1 MQRTPSIRLDGAD
14 RLPRVMCAAAAAVA
28 THPLERKLL
37 VCRRAGVGRELLRS
51 LAVHGVPWANV
62 EVATP
67 RQLAQQLIATELAA
81 EGIVVADEFEELAL
95 LDAAMDTVLTVGDSR
110 LAELA
115 EAAGLRRAVAASVRA
130 LRLAGIGPTALE
142 RARFRDEDKRQ
153 QIARILE
160 AYEHC
165 LRDAGRVDTA
175 GLLARAAAAL
185 AVGSAQ
191 PDARTF
197 VMPGQNLRG
206 LNGALLQAL
215 IERGAMVLDADPVR
229 GMARP
234 AAWLEAA
241 TASPPT
247 TALSSLHD
255 VAGWSGAT
263 RASDDVELAVFAA
276 TSLTAEL
283 REVLRR
289 VVAEGLRWDEVEIIA
304 TDTAA
309 YGVALDGLARRLGIP
324 VTHATGLPSSR
335 TRPGRAAAAYLD
347 WVEQGLPAELLR
359 RMLERGDIAWRAAD
373 DAAAVSG
380 TALAR
385 RLRALQVGRGRERY
399 HETIRRR
406 LHALEQPVRARDDA
420 ALHEERRQRERVE
433 LNALAALLE
442 ALLATVPAAG
452 DPFTGTSP
460 ADIAGAL
467 LAALAFVPAADA
479 VDRTVRA
486 RLVERLQRISR
497 SMTRQTG
504 LGAAVAIVAASTDD
518 RVPAPEAEGAAPW
531 VSAGGRLHFSDL
543 EHGGYAAR
551 RATFV
556 VGLDAARFPGGGGI
570 DALLVDD
577 DRRRLTGGQSIAAL
591 PTAAD
596 RIDELRYG
604 FASLAARLRG
614 RVTFSYAMWDA
625 AEGRAAAPAAELL
638 QAYRLLTGDAAAD
651 YEALHASTAPAAS
664 AIPRGSALLDADD
677 VWFDALH
684 SAGTLR
690 RGVTTVCAAYPNLAA
705 GVRAVVARRG
715 ETPSAYHGIITPR
728 PQLDPRTGRQPVS
741 ATQLE
746 TLGTCAHRYL
756 LRHVL
761 RVRPPDTRDAT
772 LEQWLSP
779 VERGSLMH
787 TVYDRSMQRAIDDG
801 VAYDDAAFE
810 VLVLDTLDAVTA
822 EWRAQ
827 VPPQG
832 EALYELERSLLRE
845 DARAFVAMVR
855 EDAPRV
861 IALERRFGDDGE
873 PAVEVELPDGGTIL
887 LRGAIDRIDEIEDAA
902 LAIVDY
908 KTGSAASFGAQRGP
922 FNGGRRLQH
931 VLYAAAAARLFD
943 RSVARAEYHF
953 PTRRSENQRH
963 RYDTA
968 SLGDGLA
975 VIVDLL
981 ELVRTGSFLPTNDP
995 NDCRFCDYGDVCR
1008 RSVDAYGRVDS
1019 PLAEWSRESTF
1030 DAAALLQRIR
1040 R

>member
-1 MQRTPSIRLDGAD
+1 MMHDGAD
-14 RLPRVMCAAAAAVA
+14 RLPRLPRVMRAVAAAAAA
-28 THPLERKLL
+28 HPLERKLL

-51 LAVHGVPWANV
+51 LAVHGVPWVNV
-62 EVATP
+62 EVTTP

-81 EGIVVADEFEELAL
+81 EGVVVADEFEELAL
-95 LDAAMDTVLTVGDSR
+95 LDAAMDAVLTAGGSR

-153 QIARILE
+153 QIARILDE
-160 AYEHC
+160 YEHR

-175 GLLARAAAAL
+175 GLLARATAAL
-185 AVGSAQ
+185 AVGSTQ

-206 LNGALLQAL
+206 LNGAMLMAL
-215 IERGAMVLDADPVR
+215 VERGATVLDADPVR

-234 AAWLEAA
+234 SAWLEPAA
-241 TASPPT
+241 AAPPT
-247 TALSSLHD
+247 TALSWLHD
-255 VAGWSGAT
+255 VAGWGGA
-263 RASDDVELAVFAA
+263 RSSADDVELSVFAA
-276 TSLTAEL
+276 TSVTAEL

-289 VVAEGLRWDEVEIIA
+289 VVAAGLRWDEVEIIA

-309 YGVALDGLARRLGIP
+309 YGVALDGVARRLGIP

-335 TRPGRAAAAYLD
+335 TRPGRAAAAYLE
-347 WVEQGLPAELLR
+347 WIEQGLPAELLR
-359 RMLERGDIAWRAAD
+359 RMLERGDIAWRAAGD
-373 DAAAVSG
+373 DAAGVSG

-399 HETIRRR
+399 HDTIRRR

-420 ALHEERRQRERVE
+420 ALHEERRQRERAE
-433 LNALAALLE
+433 LNALAALLD
-442 ALLATVPAAG
+442 ALLATVPAPA
-452 DPFTGTSP
+452 DPLTGTSP

-467 LAALAFVPAADA
+467 LAALEFVPAADA

-486 RLVERLQRISR
+486 RLVERLHRMER
-497 SMTRQTG
+497 SMTRQTA
-504 LGAAVAIVAASTDD
+504 LGAAVAIVAASIDD

-614 RVTFSYAMWDA
+614 RVTFSYAAWDA
-625 AEGRAAAPAAELL
+625 ADGRAAAPAAELL
-638 QAYRLLTGDAAAD
+638 QAYRVLTGDAAAD

-690 RGVTTVCAAYPNLAA
+690 RGVTTVCAAYPNLDA
-705 GVRAVVARRG
+705 GARAVAARLR
-715 ETPSAYHGIITPR
+715 ETPSAFHGIIAPR
-728 PQLDPRTGRQPVS
+728 PQLDPRTSRQPVS

-761 RVRPPDTRDAT
+761 RVRPPETRDAT

-787 TVYDRSMQRAIDDG
+787 SVYDRSMQRAMDDG

-810 VLVLDTLDAVTA
+810 SLVLDTLDSFSS
-822 EWRAQ
+822 EWVAKM
-827 VPPQG
+827 PPPG
-832 EALYELERSLLRE
+832 EAVYELERSLLRE

-861 IALERRFGDDGE
+861 IALERRFGEDGE
-873 PAVEVELPDGGTIL
+873 PAVEIELPDGGTIL
-887 LRGAIDRIDEIEDAA
+887 LRGAIDRIDEIEDGA
-902 LAIVDY
+902 LAVIDY

-931 VLYAAAAARLFD
+931 VLYAAAAARLFG

-968 SLGDGLA
+968 SLDDGRA

-981 ELVRTGSFLPTNDP
+981 ELVRTGAFLPTNDP

-1019 PLAEWSRESTF
+1019 PLAEWSRESDF